1 MRKKKKK
8 KKKKKKIVDVG
19 SVWFPH
25 ILETVRAAT
34 NMLLYCNLLLKEFNE
49 KSYIQIGLK
58 INKIKQ

>member
-1 MRKKKKK
+1 
-8 KKKKKKIVDVG
+8 VDVG
-19 SVWFPH
+19 PVWFPH

-34 NMLLYCNLLLKEFNE
+34 NMLLYCNLLLLKEFNE